1 MEIRIEAGVGW
12 IEVGRDGLSVV
23 AKGDDA
29 LRDRLASALE
39 AAPEDDPVD
48 VVTDELTT
56 GGVRRAP
63 DFAIADEGSRRLLVR
78 GTARAH
84 LAGDAEREVTA
95 PARGPWSEEDIE
107 DGITSVTLTGGEPE
121 QSSDQD
127 EPAAAPEAPA
137 EEPEPAAAVPV
148 AAAAPAA
155 AAASAPEGEP
165 APEEQPA
172 AAAEPPAEEQ
182 HVPEEEHEAAYPD
195 HPQFHDGHL
204 ISPLLIPEAQ
214 EEAQPQPEPV
224 AEEPHHD
231 TGELPAGPMVLAV
244 TCLHGHPNPPDVT
257 HCRVCRDA
265 VPEQQAQ
272 MTARPPLGVLHL
284 STGESV
290 TLDRD
295 VRLGRAPKAGEDAA
309 IEPHLIRISSPENEI
324 SRTHA
329 EVVLDG
335 WRVLVRDLGSTNG
348 TFVTPPG
355 GTPEELH
362 SGQELAIGPGATITL
377 ADRVSLVLEVA
388 GQE

>member
-1 MEIRIEAGVGW
+1 METRIEAGAGW
-12 IEVGRDGLSVV
+12 IEVTRGGLSVL

-29 LRDRLASALE
+29 LRDRLISALE

-48 VVTDELTT
+48 VVTDELTA

-78 GTARAH
+78 GSARAH
-84 LAGDAEREVTA
+84 LAGAAEREVSA
-95 PARGPWSEEDIE
+95 PTRGPWGEEDIE
-107 DGITSVTLTGGEPE
+107 DGVASVTLVSGGPEP
-121 QSSDQD
+121 SVDQD
-127 EPAAAPEAPA
+127 EPGAVSESSV
-137 EEPEPAAAVPV
+137 EEPEADAAVPAAAAAPV
-148 AAAAPAA
+148 AAAAA
-155 AAASAPEGEP
+155 APEGEQ
-165 APEEQPA
+165 APEAQSA
-172 AAAEPPAEEQ
+172 AAAEPAAEDR
-182 HVPEEEHEAAYPD
+182 HAPEEEPEAAYPE

-204 ISPLLIPEAQ
+204 ISPLLIPRV
-214 EEAQPQPEPV
+214 EEEPQPEQG

-231 TGELPAGPMVLAV
+231 TGELPVGPMVLAV
-244 TCLHGHPNPPDVT
+244 TCLQGHPNPPDVT

-272 MTARPPLGVLHL
+272 MTARPSLGVLHL

-309 IEPHLIRISSPENEI
+309 EEPHLIRISSPENEI

-388 GQE
+388 GRE

>member
-1 MEIRIEAGVGW
+1 METRIEAGVGW
-12 IEVGRDGLSVV
+12 IEVTRGGLSVL

-29 LRDRLASALE
+29 LRDRLISALE

-78 GTARAH
+78 GSALARV
-84 LAGDAEREVTA
+84 AGQAEREVAA
-95 PARGPWSEEDIE
+95 PARGPWSEEDID
-107 DGITSVTLTGGEPE
+107 DGVASVTLVGGEPE
-121 QSSDQD
+121 VPAGHPEHAAEDDQ
-127 EPAAAPEAPA
+127 
-137 EEPEPAAAVPV
+137 
-148 AAAAPAA
+148 
-155 AAASAPEGEP
+155 
-165 APEEQPA
+165 APEEQS
-172 AAAEPPAEEQ
+172 
-182 HVPEEEHEAAYPD
+182 EAAYPE

-204 ISPLLIPEAQ
+204 ISPLLVPGA
-214 EEAQPQPEPV
+214 EEEPQPEQG

-231 TGELPAGPMVLAV
+231 TGDLPAGPMVLAV
-244 TCLHGHPNPPDVT
+244 SCSQGHPNPPDASN
-257 HCRVCRDA
+257 CRVCREA

-272 MTARPPLGVLHL
+272 MTARPSLGVLHL

-295 VRLGRAPKAGEDAA
+295 VRLGRAPKAGEDATS
-309 IEPHLIRISSPENEI
+309 EPHLIRISSPENEI

-348 TFVTPPG
+348 TFVTAPG
-355 GTPEELH
+355 GTPEALQA
-362 SGQELAIGPGATITL
+362 GQEVAIGPGATITL

>member
-1 MEIRIEAGVGW
+1 MEIRIEAGAGW
-12 IEVGRDGLSVV
+12 IEVTRGGLSVL

-29 LRDRLASALE
+29 LRDRLTSALE

-78 GTARAH
+78 GSARAH
-84 LAGDAEREVTA
+84 LAGEAEREVAA
-95 PARGPWSEEDIE
+95 PSRGPWSEEDIE

-121 QSSDQD
+121 A
-127 EPAAAPEAPA
+127 PAEQPEPEAPA
-137 EEPEPAAAVPV
+137 EEQEPAAAVPV

-155 AAASAPEGEP
+155 AAEP
-165 APEEQPA
+165 A
-172 AAAEPPAEEQ
+172 AEDR
-182 HVPEEEHEAAYPD
+182 HVPEEEPEAAYPE

-204 ISPLLIPEAQ
+204 ISSLLIPRV
-214 EEAQPQPEPV
+214 EEEPQSEQG

-231 TGELPAGPMVLAV
+231 TGELPVGPMVLAV
-244 TCLHGHPNPPDVT
+244 TCLQGHPNPPDVT

-272 MTARPPLGVLHL
+272 MTARPSLGVLHL

-295 VRLGRAPKAGEDAA
+295 VRLGRAPRAGEGATE
-309 IEPHLIRISSPENEI
+309 EPHLIRISSPENEI

-348 TFVTPPG
+348 TFVTPPA